1 MQDQGKRGFWGVII
15 PVEILDSKELGAN
28 EKIIYG
34 YVASY
39 TKMCL
44 DSNERIAERMN
55 VSVPTVTRALKKLN
69 DMGYIFIEYV
79 NNDNSKRRIYAIH
92 DNPRKIA
99 YLTKRGLL
107 KTEVELRSF
116 AQSNQ
121 NDESQQESNQND
133 ENSNQNDES
142 QNRGESNQNDYQRI
156 KEEKE
161 EGETEQKPNGTA
173 GVAMGATG
181 RPRRKDFD
189 NDDDYVNAMY
199 NWNQETVGA

>member
-1 MQDQGKRGFWGVII
+1 MQDQSKRGFWGVII

-69 DMGYIFIEYV
+69 DMGYVFIEYV

-107 KTEVELRSF
+107 KTEVELQSF

-199 NWNQETVGA
+199 NWNQETIGA